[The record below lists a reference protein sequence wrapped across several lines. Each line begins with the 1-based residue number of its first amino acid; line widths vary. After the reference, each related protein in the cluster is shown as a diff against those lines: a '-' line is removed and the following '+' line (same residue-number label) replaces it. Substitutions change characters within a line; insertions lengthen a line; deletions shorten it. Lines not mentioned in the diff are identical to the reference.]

1 MSPRAS
7 AGVEVRLVA
16 AGLLSLFA
24 LAASCGMPGAPPAQD
39 LPKRATPAMLKDD
52 GHNNLVAPNPTGE
65 ARTFS
70 TAGGIDTNNLFFKSI
85 GTNGRSCVSCH
96 VAAQGWSITPSGLQ
110 ARFDSSA
117 GTDPVFR
124 TNDGSNSP
132 NADVST
138 VSARRAAYSM
148 LLNRGVIRV
157 GIGILPS
164 AEFEL
169 VAVDDP
175 YGFASSAELS
185 LFRRPL
191 PSTNLPFI
199 SAVMWDG
206 RETFAGNT
214 IHFDLGHQSND
225 ATLGHAQAATPLTAA
240 QEEEIVD
247 FEVQLFTAQ
256 SRDDEAGNLEARGGG
271 GGPVQLSATPFH
283 IGINDTLGADP
294 SGAPF
299 DPVAMTLFAA
309 WSGIKS
315 GDDDGRN
322 AARLAVARG
331 EALFNT
337 RRFNVSGVRGLNDIT
352 GAPVIAATCTTCH
365 NTPNVGDHSVSLPLD
380 IGLTDESRRL
390 PDQPL
395 YTLRN
400 KMTGELYRTTDP
412 GRALITGRWADRSRF
427 KGPILR
433 ALAARAPYFH
443 NGSAATLEDAVH
455 FYETRFGAAFTA
467 AEKHDLVAFLRSL

>member
-1 MSPRAS
+1 MMNNEGKTARTRGAAVSFLCTTLLIA
-7 AGVEVRLVA
+7 ACGVADTPMQR
-16 AGLLSLFA
+16 
-24 LAASCGMPGAPPAQD
+24 D
-39 LPKRATPAMLKDD
+39 LPKRAAGSAAKVALPNLKPVRND
-52 GHNNLVAPNPTGE
+52 TGE
-65 ARTFS
+65 SSTFS

-85 GTNGRSCVSCH
+85 GTNGRSCASCH
-96 VAAQGWSITPSGLQ
+96 DAGQGWTITPEGTRE
-110 ARFDSSA
+110 RFEA
-117 GTDPVFR
+117 TLGRDPIFR

-132 NADVST
+132 NADVSSL
-138 VSARRAAYSM
+138 SARRAAYSM
-148 LLNRGVIRV
+148 LLSRGLIRV

-169 VAVDDP
+169 TAVDDP

-199 SAVMWDG
+199 SGVMWDG

-225 ATLGHAQAATPLTAA
+225 ATLGHAQAATALTSA
-240 QEEEIVD
+240 QQEEIVN

-256 SRDDEAGNLEARGGG
+256 TRDDDAGNLDDKGAL
-271 GGPVQLSATPFH
+271 GGPAELSQTPFH

-294 SGAPF
+294 SGSPF
-299 DPVAMTLFAA
+299 NRVAMTLFDA
-309 WSGIKS
+309 WSTQNGN
-315 GDDDGRN
+315 GNR
-322 AARLAVARG
+322 AEARMAVARG
-331 EALFNT
+331 ESLFNT
-337 RRFNVSGVRGLNDIT
+337 RTFNVSGVRGLNDTT
-352 GAPVIAATCTTCH
+352 GLPVIAATCTTCH
-365 NTPNVGDHSVSLPLD
+365 DTPNVGDHSVSLPLD
-380 IGLTDESRRL
+380 IGLTDESRRT
-390 PDQPL
+390 PDMPL

-400 KMTGELYRTTDP
+400 KATGELYKTTDP

-455 FYETRFGAAFTA
+455 FYETRFGAVFSA
-467 AEKHDLVAFLRSL
+467 AEERDLIAFLQSL